1 MRHLRDGALAPADVL
16 DPIGDDTHGGTCLF
30 AGSTRA
36 DEVAGATLIGLH
48 YQADTRLADKEIA
61 RVVAEAEDRFGV
73 AAAAL
78 HRIGRVPV
86 GEASVIVAASAP
98 HRGAAFDA
106 CRYLI
111 DEIKAR
117 APIWKRDIGP
127 DGPGRWQ
134 DGRT

>member
-16 DPIGDDTHGGTCLF
+16 DPIGGDAHGGTCLF

-36 DEVAGATLIGLH
+36 DEVGGAALVALH
-48 YQADTRLADKEIA
+48 YEADSALADTEIA

-73 AAAAL
+73 SAAAV

-86 GEASVIVAASAP
+86 GEASVMVAASAA
-98 HRGAAFDA
+98 HRDAAFDA

-117 APIWKRDIGP
+117 APIWKRDVGP